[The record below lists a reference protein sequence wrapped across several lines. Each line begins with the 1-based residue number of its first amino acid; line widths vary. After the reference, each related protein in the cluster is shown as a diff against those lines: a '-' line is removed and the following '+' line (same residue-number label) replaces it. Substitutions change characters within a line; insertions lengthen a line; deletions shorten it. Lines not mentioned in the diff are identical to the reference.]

1 MHVKGGF
8 YFNYLSNPPIMGT
21 GTIQYIFTLYT
32 RSPPQYLGCHS
43 NTFCSFSSSF
53 SLHFSPASS
62 LHHLVSCKLHVL
74 HEPKSFPPFPPY
86 TFLVFPLY
94 FPLLFSLRHNI
105 YHLLSFSFSSDFIHE
120 HFYLF

>member
-21 GTIQYIFTLYT
+21 GTIQYIFTIYT

-62 LHHLVSCKLHVL
+62 LHHLVNYMFYMNPNPSPPTLF
-74 HEPKSFPPFPPY
+74 SFFPFI
-86 TFLVFPLY
+86 FHFFFRFVIIFIICLVFH
-94 FPLLFSLRHNI
+94 FQVILFTSI
-105 YHLLSFSFSSDFIHE
+105 FISFKIS
-120 HFYLF
+120 